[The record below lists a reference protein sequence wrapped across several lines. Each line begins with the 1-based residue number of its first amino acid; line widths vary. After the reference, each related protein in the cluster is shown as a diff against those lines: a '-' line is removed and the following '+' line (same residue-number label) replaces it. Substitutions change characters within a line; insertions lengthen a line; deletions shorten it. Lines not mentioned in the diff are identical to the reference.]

1 MLRRTKIIATLG
13 PSTDDP
19 KMLDKLIQAGVDV
32 VRLNFSHETSE
43 SHQRRLEQVR
53 QCADAIGRPIGVIAD
68 LQGPKIRIEGFSDG
82 KITLN
87 EGDKFILDATIP
99 SNAGNQQRVGITY
112 KPLPKDVRHADTL
125 LLDDGRIVLEVKK
138 VIDSQ
143 IHCGVVVGGILS
155 NCKGINRQ
163 GGGLSA
169 NALTHKDRVDIA
181 TAAAMQVDYMAV
193 SFPRSA
199 EDIHEARQLL
209 QTAGGKAGIIAKIER
224 AEAITNHEEIIKAS
238 DAIMVAR
245 GDLGVEIGDANLP
258 PAQKLLIQKARD
270 LNKVVITAT
279 QMMESMIEN
288 PIPTRAEVSDVANA
302 VFDGTDAV
310 MLSGETAAGKYPDK
324 AVKAMDRICRE
335 AEKQP
340 TVRVSDHRIAN
351 QFGRIDEAMAMA
363 TMYTANHLN
372 ITAIAALTESGSAA
386 LWMSRINSAIPIFA
400 LSRNKSTCSKVTLYK
415 GVYPIEFEGVFG
427 MDTLQ
432 ANQAM
437 INELLQRGAIN
448 KGDLAIITK
457 GDLKGIAGGTNSM
470 KIVCVG

>member
-1 MLRRTKIIATLG
+1 MFRRTKIIATLG

-340 TVRVSDHRIAN
+340 TVRVSDHRITN
-351 QFGRIDEAMAMA
+351 QFGRIDEAVAMA

-372 ITAIAALTESGSAA
+372 ITAIAALTESGSAP

-437 INELLQRGAIN
+437 INELLQRGAIS
-448 KGDLAIITK
+448 KGDLVIITK
-457 GDLKGIAGGTNSM
+457 GDLKGIAGGTNLM
-470 KIVCVG
+470 KIVCVD

>member
-1 MLRRTKIIATLG
+1 
-13 PSTDDP
+13 STDDP

-53 QCADAIGRPIGVIAD
+53 QYADAIGRPIGVIAD

-340 TVRVSDHRIAN
+340 TVRVSDHRITN
-351 QFGRIDEAMAMA
+351 QFGRIDEAVAMA

-372 ITAIAALTESGSAA
+372 ITAIAALTESGSAP

-437 INELLQRGAIN
+437 INELLQRGAIS
-448 KGDLAIITK
+448 KGDLVIITK
-457 GDLKGIAGGTNSM
+457 GDLKGIAGGTNLM
-470 KIVCVG
+470 KIVCVD